1 MERVTIR
8 RFDHGQDIHHVD
20 VRGHGYRW
28 LYYALV
34 GEEGTTAYMTD
45 GNDYVQVVEEDAWFE
60 SYKIAIVLT
69 GSPAGAVD
77 LTCERVRHRML
88 DIGDWNPIP

>member
-8 RFDHGQDIHHVD
+8 RFDHGADIHHVD

-34 GEEGTTAYMTD
+34 GDGQTSSYMTD
-45 GNDYVQVVEEDAWFE
+45 GTDYVQVDDDVWFDA
-60 SYKIAIVLT
+60 YRTAIVLT

-77 LTCERVRHRML
+77 LTCERLRHRMRGE
-88 DIGDWNPIP
+88 GDWQPIP